1 MTTLEVCYE
10 FYLRGF
16 HGIAESFRAVSIT
29 PAAQATLAPQDLG
42 VGTSLVNFT
51 NSLSGL
57 IAAAL
62 FGLAYDINT
71 SGNTESLTHITSG
84 INTVFLMASLVS
96 FIGLAIV
103 LLVVRK
109 QVNERAKESKKTA

>member
-1 MTTLEVCYE
+1 
-10 FYLRGF
+10 
-16 HGIAESFRAVSIT
+16 
-29 PAAQATLAPQDLG
+29 APQDLG

-71 SGNTESLTHITSG
+71 SGNTESLSHITAG
-84 INTVFLMASLVS
+84 VNTVFLLASVVS

-103 LLVVRK
+103 LLLVRK
-109 QVNERAKESKKTA
+109 QVNDKAKETKKA